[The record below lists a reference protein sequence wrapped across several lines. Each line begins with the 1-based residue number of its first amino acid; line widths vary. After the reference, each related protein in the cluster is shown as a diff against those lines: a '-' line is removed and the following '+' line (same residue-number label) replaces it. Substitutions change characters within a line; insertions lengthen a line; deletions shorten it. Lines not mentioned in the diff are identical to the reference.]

1 MTTTSSW
8 TKPQPGQIIRYV
20 YLWRWEHKTGREDGR
35 KIRPC
40 LVVAT
45 YEHRGFLRVITAPL
59 TTRDYTPE
67 NSIVIP
73 QPVIDKLR
81 LDPRARIIWND
92 LNEFTWVGPDV
103 RAGTDG
109 SPLIGH
115 LPEKLWRQV
124 INKIVEHRVP
134 PTRRSE

>member
-1 MTTTSSW
+1 MTPTSSW
-8 TKPQPGQIIRYV
+8 TRPQPGEVIRYV
-20 YLWRWEHKTGREDGR
+20 YLWRWEKEGGLEDGR

-45 YEHRGFLRVITAPL
+45 YETRGFLRVITAPF

-67 NSIVIP
+67 NSILLP
-73 QPVIDKLR
+73 MPVIER
-81 LDPRARIIWND
+81 LGLDHRARIIWND

-103 RAGTDG
+103 RTGADG
-109 SPLIGH
+109 SPLIGY

-124 INKIVEHRVP
+124 INKIVEHRVS
-134 PTRRSE
+134 PTRRSS